1 MSSDQ
6 RQGDVVDSAP
16 SMSVQRIR
24 RPSSMR
30 LLFGQVGYQNRIFF
44 RNPMAAFFTLFFP
57 LMIFVVFSLMFGNE
71 TIDSLGGITT
81 AQYYAPSMA
90 VFAAVSATYT
100 NLAVT
105 TAYQRDQGIL
115 KRIKGTPLPPIIYMG
130 GKVVSAIMIAALSV
144 LIMMSIG
151 VAFYG
156 VQIYTRTV
164 PAATLT
170 FFVGVFC
177 FAALGLMVAALVS
190 SGEAATAVANATLL
204 PLAFFSGVFIVPSPD
219 SPAWLDTVA
228 NIFPLKHFVEPF
240 VAAFNP
246 QFTGLQF
253 HWTSLA
259 YMMLWGIVSLVIAVR
274 YFTWEPPTGRTPK
287 ARRGRKATV
296 SA

>member
-1 MSSDQ
+1 MQHGHDTD
-6 RQGDVVDSAP
+6 RAEADLLPSAK
-16 SMSVQRIR
+16 
-24 RPSSMR
+24 RPGSLR
-30 LLFGQVGYQNRIFF
+30 LLAGQVGYQNRIFF

-71 TIDSLGGITT
+71 MIESLGVTT

-115 KRIKGTPLPPIIYMG
+115 KRVKGTPLPPIVYMG
-130 GKVVSAIMIAALSV
+130 GKVISAIMIAAISVVIMLSV
-144 LIMMSIG
+144 G

-156 VQIYTRTV
+156 VEIYSRTL

-170 FFVGVFC
+170 FSVGVFC
-177 FAALGLMVAALVS
+177 FAALGLMIAALVS
-190 SGEAATAVANATLL
+190 SGEGATAVANATLL
-204 PLAFFSGVFIVPSPD
+204 PLAFFSGVFIVPSDD

-246 QFTGLQF
+246 QFTGMQF
-253 HWTSLA
+253 HWPSLA
-259 YMMLWGIVSLVIAVR
+259 YMTLWGAVALFVAVR
-274 YFTWEPPTGRTPK
+274 YFTWEPPVGGGSK
-287 ARRGRKATV
+287 SKRGRKATA

>member
-1 MSSDQ
+1 MATEGQ
-6 RQGDVVDSAP
+6 RPQKAAVGDGHAS
-16 SMSVQRIR
+16 Q
-24 RPSSMR
+24 RPSSMM
-30 LLFGQVGYQNRIFF
+30 LLAGQVGYQNRIFF
-44 RNPMAAFFTLFFP
+44 RNPTAAFFTLFFP

-71 TIDSLGGITT
+71 TIEELGITT

-115 KRIKGTPLPPIIYMG
+115 KRIKGTPLPPIVYMG
-130 GKVVSAIMIAALSV
+130 GKVVSAVMIAAISV
-144 LIMMSIG
+144 IMMLAIG

-156 VQIYTRTV
+156 VEIYSRTV

-170 FFVGVFC
+170 FLIGVFC
-177 FAALGLMVAALVS
+177 FASLGLMVAALVS

-204 PLAFFSGVFIVPSPD
+204 PLAFFSGVFIVPSDD

-246 QFTGLQF
+246 QFTGMQF
-253 HWTSLA
+253 HWPSLA
-259 YMMLWGIVSLVIAVR
+259 YMVLWGAVALFVAVR
-274 YFTWEPPTGRTPK
+274 YFKWEPPAGRSPK
-287 ARRGRKATV
+287 SKSGRKSEASV
-296 SA
+296 